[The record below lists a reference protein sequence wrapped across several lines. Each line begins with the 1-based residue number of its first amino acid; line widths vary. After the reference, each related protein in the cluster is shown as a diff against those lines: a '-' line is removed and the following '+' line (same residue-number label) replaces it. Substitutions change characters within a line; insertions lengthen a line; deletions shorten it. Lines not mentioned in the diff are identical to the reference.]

1 MPASYRNAAKY
12 LSRRVTAIRRTTPCP
27 INSHPDLVS
36 YTEEEI
42 FLCGVTMRRIVG
54 ERRMLRFCILMVV
67 CRFDSTIGI
76 PAEQP
81 TRFTLNTGDPS
92 TKNVAATFNYA
103 PGQELLGRVTDA
115 VRIGTGRFV
124 NSVTLARNII
134 ANQAQALASETENNV
149 AAVEVQKSVAL
160 NYEPI
165 SFETTQYPPV
175 TNIRPN
181 SRETVRLENE
191 TAQSFLEKPISKPV
205 ASILES
211 ILSPT
216 PLVDG
221 VKEEEK
227 YGNSGDKFIG
237 IGRTLVNGFE
247 TFSNFLNA
255 VVDFPRKTVKKTSQG
270 ITDVLNKVG
279 ARLVGLE

>member
-1 MPASYRNAAKY
+1 M
-12 LSRRVTAIRRTTPCP
+12 RRV
-27 INSHPDLVS
+27 
-36 YTEEEI
+36 
-42 FLCGVTMRRIVG
+42 VG

-92 TKNVAATFNYA
+92 TKNVATTFNYA
-103 PGQELLGRVTDA
+103 PGQ
-115 VRIGTGRFV
+115 
-124 NSVTLARNII
+124 
-134 ANQAQALASETENNV
+134 ALASETESNV

-160 NYEPI
+160 NCEPI
-165 SFETTQYPPV
+165 SFGTTQYPPV
-175 TNIRPN
+175 TNIRPS

-191 TAQSFLEKPISKPV
+191 TAQSLLEKPISKPI